1 MARCRSW
8 RPLAGSGH
16 DEETGP
22 GGSERLWVPCRNH
35 VPTGVQ
41 RCVDCENAI
50 MSHPDPVVRRML
62 AEEENQD
69 RGILEVLAGDLN
81 QEVAQ
86 AATDALASQG
96 E

>member
-1 MARCRSW
+1 
-8 RPLAGSGH
+8 
-16 DEETGP
+16 
-22 GGSERLWVPCRNH
+22 
-35 VPTGVQ
+35 
-41 RCVDCENAI
+41 